1 MARESNGTPHKR
13 RSIDIEDD
21 TVSQPPSK
29 QNHQTDNLQLH
40 APKHN
45 PQNHQQYCFS
55 NTILLYIIL
64 IALLIIWIILQ
75 LSMAHIYMNSSQP
88 ITDLHLVHEN
98 NMTMVHQKQIPSSSF
113 GEYISVLVNQI
124 KGYIYLVS
132 STILPSSNLEDVT
145 TYTNT
150 PHERIEEDYVFIF
163 YILLGINL
171 LTMIPSWC
179 KYLSSTKKKKN
190 QIDCKGMTNGT
201 QQNDQ
206 VTKDDADNAHAQ
218 IHSKLLQTY
227 LPAYLFATMADWLQG
242 PYKYA
247 LYSSYGYTQRDIAHL
262 FVAGYGSG

>member
-1 MARESNGTPHKR
+1 
-13 RSIDIEDD
+13 
-21 TVSQPPSK
+21 
-29 QNHQTDNLQLH
+29 
-40 APKHN
+40 
-45 PQNHQQYCFS
+45 
-55 NTILLYIIL
+55 
-64 IALLIIWIILQ
+64 
-75 LSMAHIYMNSSQP
+75 
-88 ITDLHLVHEN
+88 
-98 NMTMVHQKQIPSSSF
+98 MTMVHQKIIPASSSY
-113 GEYISVLVNQI
+113 GEFISVLVNQI
-124 KGYIYLVS
+124 KGCISLIS
-132 STILPSSNLEDVT
+132 STILPPSNSVEHTHTL
-145 TYTNT
+145 
-150 PHERIEEDYVFIF
+150 HERIEEDYVFIF

-179 KYLSSTKKKKN
+179 KHLSSTKKKKN

>member
-1 MARESNGTPHKR
+1 MARESNNGTPHKR
-13 RSIDIEDD
+13 RSIDIEDVV
-21 TVSQPPSK
+21 TVSQPPIK

-88 ITDLHLVHEN
+88 ITGLNHLHNN
-98 NMTMVHQKQIPSSSF
+98 NMTMVHQKIIPASSSY

-124 KGYIYLVS
+124 KGCISLIS
-132 STILPSSNLEDVT
+132 STILPPSNSVEHTL
-145 TYTNT
+145 
-150 PHERIEEDYVFIF
+150 HERIEEDYVFIF

-179 KYLSSTKKKKN
+179 KHLSSTNKKKN
-190 QIDCKGMTNGT
+190 QIDCKEMKNG
-201 QQNDQ
+201 
-206 VTKDDADNAHAQ
+206 TKDDADKSHAQ
-218 IHSKLLQTY
+218 IHNKLLQTY